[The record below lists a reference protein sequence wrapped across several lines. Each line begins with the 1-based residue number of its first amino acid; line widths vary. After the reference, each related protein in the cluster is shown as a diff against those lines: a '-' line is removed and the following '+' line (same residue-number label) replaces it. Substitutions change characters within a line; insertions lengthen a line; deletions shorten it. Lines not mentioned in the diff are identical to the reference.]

1 MTNNICIFEIRIIY
15 PINYNAGY
23 LYLNTTS
30 ASKILFDDPINA
42 INDFKQRSGWNYIS
56 CDKCKK
62 KLKKDGNT
70 LVCET
75 CPHQDIT
82 VILLKRY
89 RVELIVDDGSDTV
102 SFVMFNKDLTKILN
116 KSPVEL
122 IDHILMNQFN
132 IYETINNV
140 ETEENAIV
148 SFLNENLVGEEFIFT
163 IRINSYNFRSTSS
176 GITIIE
182 THRKDS
188 ATNSVL

>member
-1 MTNNICIFEIRIIY
+1 MLIF
-15 PINYNAGY
+15 
-23 LYLNTTS
+23 
-30 ASKILFDDPINA
+30 LF
-42 INDFKQRSGWNYIS
+42 FYYI
-56 CDKCKK
+56 KF
-62 KLKKDGNT
+62 
-70 LVCET
+70 
-75 CPHQDIT
+75 
-82 VILLKRY
+82 ILLKKY
-89 RVELIVDDGSDTV
+89 RIELIVDDGSDTA
-102 SFVMFNKDLTKILN
+102 SFIMFNKDLTKILN

-122 IDHILMNQFN
+122 IDHIVSYLMFEKSIYNFNNFKLINQFN

-140 ETEENAIV
+140 ETDENAIV

>member
-1 MTNNICIFEIRIIY
+1 
-15 PINYNAGY
+15 
-23 LYLNTTS
+23 
-30 ASKILFDDPINA
+30 
-42 INDFKQRSGWNYIS
+42 
-56 CDKCKK
+56 
-62 KLKKDGNT
+62 
-70 LVCET
+70 
-75 CPHQDIT
+75 
-82 VILLKRY
+82 
-89 RVELIVDDGSDTV
+89 
-102 SFVMFNKDLTKILN
+102 MFNKDLTKILN

-188 ATNSVL
+188 ATNSENINKSDSHINYNCKKRRIQMRM